1 MRTPLARILIVD
13 DERPLVEALCRIL
26 EAHGYSTAGA
36 ASGAE
41 ALDALRGAKPGEA
54 TAFDI
59 LITDLMMPVMDGIAL
74 LRAARDLDANL
85 VSIVM
90 TGHGTVNTAV
100 EAMTAGALDYIL
112 KPFNLSVAMPVLSR
126 AITMRTLRKDNGA
139 LLRQVTAR
147 SAELEESN
155 RQLQAANS
163 DLEAYNS
170 TVSHDIRGHL
180 NKIIGFSQILSDGQS
195 GELNSKQKT
204 FFGHICDSGQQILE
218 LTDELLRFARLG
230 QQPLRKERTMVGA
243 LIERSF
249 NDLAPIARR
258 PRAELRLRTLP
269 DAFADPPLLKQVFVN
284 LLSNAVKFSS
294 LVAQPIVTVEGHK
307 EGGECSYCV
316 SDNGAGFDM
325 AHADRLFKR
334 FNRLHSNAEFSG
346 TGVGLS
352 IVQRIVERHGGRVSA
367 AADVG
372 VGARFTFTLPY
383 PG

>member
-1 MRTPLARILIVD
+1 MRTPLARILVVD

-26 EAHGYSTAGA
+26 ESHGFSTAGA
-36 ASGAE
+36 ATGAE

-126 AITMRTLRKDNGA
+126 AITMRTLRQDNGA

-155 RQLQAANS
+155 RQLQAANN
-163 DLEAYNS
+163 DLDAYNS

-180 NKIIGFSQILSDGQS
+180 NKIIGFSQILSDGRS

-230 QQPLRKERTMVGA
+230 QQPLRKERTMVGV

-249 NDLAPIARR
+249 NDLQPIAGR

-269 DAFADPPLLKQVFVN
+269 DAFADPPLLKQVFAN

-294 LVAQPIVTVEGHK
+294 LVVQPIVTVEGHK

-325 AHADRLFKR
+325 AHADALFKR

-367 AADVG
+367 AAGIG